1 MISALLSYGFLRHM
15 TQNNL
20 ENETSYKIPWK
31 ITTLFKVA
39 FFLSTNLE
47 SNLFI
52 WTIIFFLTL
61 KYAIQYTSKYW
72 IFLQRKHFHL
82 FSLQICKILLSIL
95 IC

>member
-52 WTIIFFLTL
+52 WTIIFFFN
-61 KYAIQYTSKYW
+61 SK
-72 IFLQRKHFHL
+72 
-82 FSLQICKILLSIL
+82 ICNSIHIKILDFFATKTFQRIFFANL
-95 IC
+95 